1 MSHQNKLFE
10 CIVYIDGACS
20 GNPGPAGVGVVIRPH
35 DGAPEEH
42 VARAIGHATNNIAE
56 YTALLTA
63 LERLQV
69 LHICRATIYSDS
81 ELLVK
86 QVHGDYAVKQPQL
99 KILHERVRLVL
110 HRLPAIKLVHVRRE
124 ANKDADRLA
133 RRAVKECV
141 RANRMAAS
149 PLFDGDEE
157 SPSSA
162 GQRSG

>member
-1 MSHQNKLFE
+1 MSHQNRPSE

-35 DGAPEEH
+35 DGSPEEQ

-63 LERLQV
+63 LERLQA
-69 LHICRATIYSDS
+69 LNISRATIYSDS

-86 QVHGDYAVKQPQL
+86 QVQGEYAVKQPQL
-99 KILHERVRLVL
+99 KILHERARLAL
-110 HRLPAIKLVHVRRE
+110 HRLPAVKLVHVRRE

-133 RRAVKECV
+133 RRAVKESV

-149 PLFDGDEE
+149 PLFEGDEE